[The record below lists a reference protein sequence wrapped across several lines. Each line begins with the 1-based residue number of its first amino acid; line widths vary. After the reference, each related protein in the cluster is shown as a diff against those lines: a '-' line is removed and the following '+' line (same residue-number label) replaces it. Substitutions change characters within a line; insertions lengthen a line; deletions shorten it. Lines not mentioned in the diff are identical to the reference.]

1 MNIFTVTLLHKI
13 FFMIKT
19 LFQDTSAQSLALQHK
34 SALPLRSN
42 IDADSVFGKVGIIVF
57 TCMWAS
63 SICCW
68 YIFYRV
74 SQIVIKALILYNN
87 NICLIL
93 L

>member
-42 IDADSVFGKVGIIVF
+42 IDADSVFGKV
-57 TCMWAS
+57 
-63 SICCW
+63 
-68 YIFYRV
+68 
-74 SQIVIKALILYNN
+74 
-87 NICLIL
+87 
-93 L
+93 